1 MNSDQVLRAAAV
13 AVVIVGTLLAI
24 GEASAYGYAG
34 GVKGFGSS
42 LNPSFSG
49 DHEFGWNDPD
59 FAYGVNSHNCVL
71 ERYIDGKGE
80 VAMRR
85 VCG

>member
-13 AVVIVGTLLAI
+13 VLVIAGTLAAI

-34 GVKGFGSS
+34 GVKGFGSR

-49 DHEFGWNDPD
+49 NNEFGWNDPD
-59 FAYGVNSHNCVL
+59 FAYGVNSRNCVI
-71 ERYIDGKGE
+71 ERYIDGTGE
-80 VAMRR
+80 VAVRL
-85 VCG
+85 VCS